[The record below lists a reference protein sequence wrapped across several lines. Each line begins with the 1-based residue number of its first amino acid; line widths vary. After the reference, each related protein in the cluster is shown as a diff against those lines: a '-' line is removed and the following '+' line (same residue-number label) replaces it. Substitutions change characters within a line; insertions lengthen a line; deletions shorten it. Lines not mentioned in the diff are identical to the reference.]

1 MRRPAS
7 RIFGRPVEDF
17 FLSPHNQLVNWQELE
32 AISQFEAA
40 LEEAKR
46 EGLYGL
52 RTRSR
57 PRTTVRPSARAPVQ
71 SSSYSYSGYPSEA
84 PRDQAQAQDFFELGV
99 SDFKESF
106 GFDPVHAGLLNRPGS
121 SSKGLVKQHLYSSSS
136 DDDFGPSVPPP
147 PPLSQVL
154 RKRPEQAAV
163 TASPG
168 RFYEWLEQ
176 SSFLRNMRIA
186 PGTNFTVLLPH
197 DDAIR
202 VLPDRFVDQLERNA
216 TKLREILFYHI
227 IPESLGV
234 EAIESDDMIPT
245 LLRKKDIRVTK
256 ESTSDLLMMSGA
268 KVLGERTDL
277 DLDGGKVRFIQIDRV
292 LMPPRGTL
300 YDLIAGAPGLSVFKN
315 LIDYTGLRTELER
328 HANSAANGLTIFA
341 PTDSAFSLVNDEAAA
356 LLTRDRTVARSFL
369 LNHLAKPVIF
379 ASAIPAGAASIVK
392 NIGSQ
397 QEVRIERPSPD
408 LVQVNGV
415 TVSFADVLATNGV
428 LHVVE
433 RVLL

>member
-1 MRRPAS
+1 M
-7 RIFGRPVEDF
+7 
-17 FLSPHNQLVNWQELE
+17 H
-32 AISQFEAA
+32 
-40 LEEAKR
+40 
-46 EGLYGL
+46 
-52 RTRSR
+52 
-57 PRTTVRPSARAPVQ
+57 APVT
-71 SSSYSYSGYPSEA
+71 S
-84 PRDQAQAQDFFELGV
+84 
-99 SDFKESF
+99 
-106 GFDPVHAGLLNRPGS
+106 
-121 SSKGLVKQHLYSSSS
+121 
-136 DDDFGPSVPPP
+136 
-147 PPLSQVL
+147 
-154 RKRPEQAAV
+154 
-163 TASPG
+163 SPG
-168 RFYEWLEQ
+168 RFFEWLEH

-202 VLPDRFVDQLERNA
+202 VLPDGFVDQLERNA

-234 EAIESDDMIPT
+234 EAIEGEDMIPT

-268 KVLGERTDL
+268 KVLGERKDL
-277 DLDGGKVRFIQIDRV
+277 ELDDGKVRFIQIDRV

-300 YDLIAGAPGLSVFKN
+300 YDLVAGAPGLSVFKN
-315 LIDYTGLRTELER
+315 LIDYTGLRAELER

-341 PTDSAFSLVNDEAAA
+341 PTDTAFSLVNDEAAA
-356 LLTRDRTVARSFL
+356 LLTRDQTVARSFL
-369 LNHLAKPVIF
+369 LNHVAKPVIF

-397 QEVRIERPSPD
+397 QEVRIERPSAD
-408 LVQVNGV
+408 LVQVNGI